1 MQGSFVEKLP
11 CELTRD
17 EKLMKADQM
26 AEHLKTRAEV
36 ELEASSVAGTFKRQ
50 LKELDRAIGDRAEEI
65 RSGVEYRPVE
75 CAMRDRFRDN
85 QVDTVRLDTGEIV
98 RSRPM
103 TITERQGSL
112 SLVDDDDG
120 ENATRQ

>member
-1 MQGSFVEKLP
+1 MPTGFVEKLP

-26 AEHLKTRAEV
+26 AECLKMRAEV
-36 ELEASSVAGTFKRQ
+36 ELEAQTVAGTFKRR
-50 LKELDRAIGDRAEEI
+50 LKELDRDIGDRAEEV

-112 SLVDDDDG
+112 SLSDDDG

>member
-17 EKLMKADQM
+17 EKLQKADQM

-36 ELEASSVAGTFKRQ
+36 ELEASSVAGTFKRRI
-50 LKELDRAIGDRAEEI
+50 KELDRAIGDRAEEI

-103 TITERQGSL
+103 TIQERQGSL
-112 SLVDDDDG
+112 SLSDDG

>member
-103 TITERQGSL
+103 TIQERQGSL
-112 SLVDDDDG
+112 SLVDDDG

>member
-1 MQGSFVEKLP
+1 MQGGFVEKLP

-17 EKLMKADQM
+17 EKLNKADQM

-36 ELEASSVAGTFKRQ
+36 ELEAQTAAGTFKRQ
-50 LKELDRAIGDRAEEI
+50 LKELDRAIGDRAEEV

-75 CAMRDRFRDN
+75 CACRDRFRDN
-85 QVDTVRLDTGEIV
+85 QVDVVRLDTGEIV

-103 TITERQGSL
+103 TLQERQGSL
-112 SLVDDDDG
+112 SLSDD
-120 ENATRQ
+120 EETATRQ